1 MALRFGKM
9 LGGFAERGS
18 QDIEEQRKD
27 NQEMVNYAIQT
38 WVTDGSD
45 FLKTRTQKKK
55 DTDVLVKKLEN
66 HFSPD
71 QVGVLL
77 NQGDAQ
83 KMSEHIDVLS
93 KQKSEI
99 KPDELVSMA
108 EGYEKSGL
116 TYAQIVERYMG
127 KVNTGTDKDTAIMEA
142 LGPTSKYMQKRMKAA
157 ELAFGTPMQDL
168 RALAQQDIVYEP
180 MPFNGTVSMTDPV
193 AVARA
198 RKEVSGTGTTANIR
212 NLISKMAG
220 THFGTELSVIPQP
233 DGSVVYKDEIADNT
247 LASQATDLALR
258 GYTKYAELLTDTN
271 AETALLQT
279 NEWMKAQVLN
289 KSSANNDAVKPTLES
304 ILAPLNDPKFST
316 AIGKNAEINRIRQEL
331 MTQLKLSFEEAEQ
344 HLKPYYD
351 TNSSASQDVKKS
363 GQMGRN
369 S

>member
-1 MALRFGKM
+1 MALRFGQM

-55 DTDVLVKKLEN
+55 DTDALVAKLKS
-66 HFSPD
+66 HFTPD
-71 QVGVLL
+71 QVGVIL
-77 NQGDAQ
+77 NQGDGER
-83 KMSEHIDVLS
+83 MIDHINVLN

-116 TYAQIVERYMG
+116 TYAQIVERFMG
-127 KVNTGTDKDTAIMEA
+127 KVNTGTDKDTAIVEA
-142 LGPTSKYMQKRMKAA
+142 LGPSSRYMQKKMKAA

-180 MPFNGTVSMTDPV
+180 MPFEGTVSMTDPV
-193 AVARA
+193 LVARA
-198 RKEVSGTGTTANIR
+198 REAISGSGTTANIR
-212 NLISKMAG
+212 NTISKMAG
-220 THFGTELSVIPQP
+220 THFGTELDIIPQP
-233 DGSVVYKDEIADNT
+233 DGSVIYKDQIAENN
-247 LASQATDLALR
+247 LASLATDLSLRAFTKFTEFRTTMNTEEALV
-258 GYTKYAELLTDTN
+258 
-271 AETALLQT
+271 QT
-279 NEWMKAQVLN
+279 NEWMKEQTS
-289 KSSANNDAVKPTLES
+289 KESINNDDVKPTLES
-304 ILAPLNDPKFST
+304 ILSPLKDPRFST
-316 AIGKNAEINRIRQEL
+316 AVNKNAEINRIRQEL
-331 MTQLKLSFEEAEQ
+331 MNQLNLSFDEAEQ

-351 TNSSASQDVKKS
+351 TNSSASQNVKKS

-369 S
+369 R